1 MVKKKIQTHLHWL
14 PNNSC
19 LQCQLI
25 TTLILTTP
33 QQDTA
38 MQRKEDTT
46 VAIQDMPH
54 ITAMATGTQ
63 ANSET
68 LIIIL
73 QDTGTLLQLDP
84 RKYTIQ

>member
-1 MVKKKIQTHLHWL
+1 MGKKKIQTHLHWL
-14 PNNSC
+14 PKHSC

-33 QQDTA
+33 QDTA
-38 MQRKEDTT
+38 TQLKEDTT

-68 LIIIL
+68 LITIL
-73 QDTGTLLQLDP
+73 QDTGMLLQ
-84 RKYTIQ
+84 